1 MNLLFKLLIETTV
14 QSSSTVLSGNTA
26 VTESSALKRKREG
39 YEEDSKSGRKPRK
52 QPRAA
57 GGQMVPPPGE
67 VPAVDDDVQCGYY
80 AIERFRATWQITHVS
95 GIFLTGEFD
104 GQSGRRQR
112 SSLV

>member
-1 MNLLFKLLIETTV
+1 MNLLLIETTV

-26 VTESSALKRKREG
+26 VAESSALKRKRKT
-39 YEEDSKSGRKPRK
+39 SRK

-57 GGQMVPPPGE
+57 GSQMVPPPGE

-104 GQSGRRQR
+104 GQSGRRQP